1 MSPFKRYIHVE
12 RLDSDECAGLLE
24 NDGVYVTAKVDGSNG
39 SVWWDGDAHRLACA
53 SRNNVLD
60 LDEDNA
66 GFCAWCA
73 TPGDERDR
81 LMAFCEQHPHL
92 VVFGE

>member
-66 GFCAWCA
+66 GFGGRRMQGPRLAQRIWS
-73 TPGDERDR
+73 PGVRQDR
-81 LMAFCEQHPHL
+81 AR
-92 VVFGE
+92 